1 MHRPSSAR
9 VRVLVAALGLV
20 TGAACSESRPPAR
33 ADSAA
38 RSTGPVVSVPAAPVV
53 APRAPLQGEPAPDT
67 AGSGTPAADGGT
79 TKVAPRVVSPRR
91 IVFGYVD
98 FTGVG
103 HDRGSPT
110 APVVMIDL
118 SDFACPYCGE
128 FSRDV
133 YPAIDREYVRTG
145 KVLFKYIPFIAGS
158 FPHAAEA
165 TRAAECAA
173 EQGQFWTMLD
183 RLYATQAEWKRG
195 RAADAQMAA
204 LAGTLPVDMAKF
216 AACYADRHT
225 DARTARATGIANE
238 IGVRVTP
245 SFLVDGNPV
254 QGALPLAE
262 FRKQIETA
270 LLLKAAERR
279 PAGRGSP

>member
-1 MHRPSSAR
+1 MSPSRRYA
-9 VRVLVAALGLV
+9 LAHVALLATL
-20 TGAACSESRPPAR
+20 AAIACSERGAPPRRSAQAAATTSSAPAVAATLPPDPEQPTVAR
-33 ADSAA
+33 APAPNPTA
-38 RSTGPVVSVPAAPVV
+38 QRVRPAAPT
-53 APRAPLQGEPAPDT
+53 RST
-67 AGSGTPAADGGT
+67 
-79 TKVAPRVVSPRR
+79 RR
-91 IVFGYVD
+91 IVFGDVD
-98 FTGVG
+98 FTGIG

-110 APVVMIDL
+110 APVVVIDL

-128 FSRDV
+128 FTRDV

-145 KVLFKYIPFIAGS
+145 KVLFKYIPFIAGP

-173 EQGQFWTMLD
+173 EQGKFWPMLD
-183 RLYATQAEWKRG
+183 DLYATQAEWKRG
-195 RAADAQMAA
+195 RAVDAQMMA
-204 LAGTLPVDMAKF
+204 LAATLPVDTTTY
-216 AACYADRHT
+216 AACYRNRHT
-225 DARTARATGIANE
+225 DARTARGTGIADA

-270 LLLKAAERR
+270 LLLKSATSAAARHDV
-279 PAGRGSP
+279 P